1 MGELDGRVAVVTGAA
16 QGLGAAVAEVMARE
30 GAQVVV
36 ADVRHDEGR
45 DVARRLGRGA
55 RFVELDVTDEHAWT
69 AMVERVTGE
78 LGSIDVLVN
87 NAGVFGSIPLDVAT
101 THDYERI
108 VAVNQTGVFLGLRAV
123 TPVMT
128 EQRRGAVVNIASVG
142 GIRGR
147 AGSAI
152 YAATKHAV
160 LGLTHAVALEV
171 APFGVRVVAVCPGAM
186 RTPMADANRPAGS
199 NPASNPI
206 GDSIP
211 LGRMAEPGEVA
222 EVVGFLA
229 SDRASY
235 CTGVEF
241 VVDGGWTTAFP
252 GATPSPPASPET

>member
-30 GAQVVV
+30 GATVVV
-36 ADVRHDEGR
+36 ADVRRNEGS
-45 DVARRLGRGA
+45 DVARGLGRGA
-55 RFVELDVTDEHAWT
+55 RFVELDVTEEDAWR
-69 AMVERVTGE
+69 AMVAHVTGE
-78 LGSIDVLVN
+78 LGRIDVLVN

-101 THDYERI
+101 MVDWERI

-123 TPVMT
+123 TPVMI
-128 EQRRGAVVNIASVG
+128 EQRSGAVVNIASIG

-160 LGLTHAVALEV
+160 LGLTRAVSLEV

-186 RTPMADANRPAGS
+186 ATPMADANSPTSG
-199 NPASNPI
+199 NPVAN
-206 GDSIP
+206 SIP
-211 LGRMAEPGEVA
+211 LGRMADPREVA

-235 CTGVEF
+235 CTGTEF

-252 GATPSPPASPET
+252 GAPAASL